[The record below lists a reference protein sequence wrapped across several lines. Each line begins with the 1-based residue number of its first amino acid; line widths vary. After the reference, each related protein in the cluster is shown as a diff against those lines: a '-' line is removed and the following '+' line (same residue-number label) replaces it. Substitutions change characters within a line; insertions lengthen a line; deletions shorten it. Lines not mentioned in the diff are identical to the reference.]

1 MARRAKDPQ
10 EKARAI
16 LTKASPAAAQLIV
29 DAMKGEEG
37 TWKEKLD
44 CAKEVLNRV
53 YGRAGKPLAAQQPY
67 QLELEL
73 PEELEED
80 AR

>member
-10 EKARAI
+10 EKARTI

-29 DAMKGEEG
+29 DAMEGEEG
-37 TWKEKLD
+37 TLKEKLD

-53 YGRAGKPLAAQQPY
+53 YGRAGKPLAPQQELR
-67 QLELEL
+67 LELTL
-73 PEELEED
+73 PEQLEED